1 MSAVAKT
8 IENVF
13 DDFQFSQ
20 LVVNGM
26 DAHPN
31 ELANRV
37 AAEEIA
43 KQLL

>member
-1 MSAVAKT
+1 MVFAWYSG
-8 IENVF
+8 VF
-13 DDFQFSQ
+13 DDI
-20 LVVNGM
+20 VVNGM

-43 KQLL
+43 KQLLRELGN